1 MSKEKN
7 CPVTS
12 PPSRGGAQRT
22 LEGVL
27 EMVGWRRR
35 DETGVKPTEIEV
47 PSI

>member
-1 MSKEKN
+1 MG
-7 CPVTS
+7 VT
-12 PPSRGGAQRT
+12 QRT

-47 PSI
+47 PSINHVINTNHW